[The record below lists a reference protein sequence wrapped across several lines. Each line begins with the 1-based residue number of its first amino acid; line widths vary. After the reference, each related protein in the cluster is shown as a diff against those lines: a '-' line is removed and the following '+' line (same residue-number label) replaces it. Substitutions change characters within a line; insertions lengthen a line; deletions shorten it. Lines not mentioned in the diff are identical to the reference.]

1 MNEVYESLQHL
12 INAVLESEIYHKYKL
27 QCTRVNM
34 YPELKAQIDD
44 YRNRNLELQTSE
56 NTTFEQLDRF
66 EQEYAGFRDNPIVS
80 DFLAAELAFVRMM
93 QDINLKL
100 TEAIQFE

>member
-1 MNEVYESLQHL
+1 MNEVYNSLQHL
-12 INAVLESEIYHKYKL
+12 IDAVLGSEIYHKYKL
-27 QCTRVNM
+27 QCMRVNM
-34 YPELKAQIDD
+34 YPDLKAQIND
-44 YRNRNLELQTSE
+44 YRNRNLQLQTNE
-56 NTTFEQLDRF
+56 NTTLEQIERF
-66 EQEYAGFRDNPIVS
+66 EQEYAGFRDDPIVS

>member
-1 MNEVYESLQHL
+1 MNEVYNSLQRL
-12 INAVLESEIYHKYKL
+12 IDAVLESEIYHKYKI
-27 QCTRVNM
+27 QCMRVNM
-34 YPELKAQIDD
+34 YPDLKAQINE
-44 YRNRNLELQTSE
+44 YRNRNLQLQTNE
-56 NTTFEQLDRF
+56 NTTLEQLERF
-66 EQEYAGFRDNPIVS
+66 EQEYAGFRDDPIVS